1 MANELFNRIH
11 ADITTNDVVLYMK
24 GAPVF
29 PQDGYSAV
37 MVDMLRNLG
46 VTYFSVDILEEPD
59 LHQALKEFSNW
70 PSVPQ
75 LYIKGTFVG
84 GTDTVK
90 ELKASGELRRLLQD
104 KGVPHTAKF
113 TLK

>member
-1 MANELFNRIH
+1 MANEIFNRIH
-11 ADITTNDVVLYMK
+11 EDITTNDVVLYMK

-37 MVDMLRNLG
+37 MTQLL
-46 VTYFSVDILEEPD
+46 VTLNVPYLSVDVLEEPD

-75 LYIKGTFVG
+75 LYIKGVFIG
-84 GTDTVK
+84 GSDTVK
-90 ELKASGELRRLLQD
+90 ELNASGELRQMLQD
-104 KGVPHTAKF
+104 NGLLRA
-113 TLK
+113 